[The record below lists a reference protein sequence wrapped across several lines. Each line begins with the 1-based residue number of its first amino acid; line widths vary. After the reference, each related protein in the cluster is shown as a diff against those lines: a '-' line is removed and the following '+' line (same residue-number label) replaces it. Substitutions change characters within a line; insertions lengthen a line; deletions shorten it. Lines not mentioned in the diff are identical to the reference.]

1 MNINKQEGR
10 EFWCYIWLKPN
21 RKVTARETDFLFDA
35 KTQPTLSFIPAP
47 ILLRAFHHSLIT
59 KLHYHLAVNAGDVN
73 VWSTDTDIS
82 MTNATSNI

>member
-1 MNINKQEGR
+1 MLYLVKTKQESNCQR
-10 EFWCYIWLKPN
+10 
-21 RKVTARETDFLFDA
+21 DFLFDA

-73 VWSTDTDIS
+73 VWSTDMDIS